1 MKNFF
6 KVHKLADKIKFK
18 IQNKKDEKNIS
29 SIPIDNRANSQN
41 EKSLFGI
48 SKRAMK
54 INLSNSLSVETHE
67 QNKLILC
74 QRCLL
79 LMGELIF
86 SGTYVNRRKNAQK
99 MFYDIFKD
107 VDIEKLNKMS
117 RKQKSISYSRIKIG
131 IQRLTYEKNIRM
143 LLKEGKSDE
152 VCIIVKESRK
162 FLLYIL
168 MKINKLYN
176 FI

>member
-1 MKNFF
+1 
-6 KVHKLADKIKFK
+6 
-18 IQNKKDEKNIS
+18 
-29 SIPIDNRANSQN
+29 
-41 EKSLFGI
+41 
-48 SKRAMK
+48 
-54 INLSNSLSVETHE
+54 
-67 QNKLILC
+67 
-74 QRCLL
+74 
-79 LMGELIF
+79 MGELIF